1 MAITKILPSPK
12 PMESLLDKIEKE
24 VVQFMNENL
33 GKQPTA
39 IIVNSND
46 YANFIRINHYP
57 YTPNSGDPILF
68 GGIRIYRSL
77 DIKSGEVK
85 AY

>member
-12 PMESLLDKIEKE
+12 PMESLLDKIEK
-24 VVQFMNENL
+24 VVNEFRNKE
-33 GKQPTA
+33 GRHPSV

-57 YTPNSGDPILF
+57 YIPNSGDPIKF
-68 GGIRIYRSL
+68 GDIRVYRSL

-85 AY
+85 VY